1 MSYLIGPSSIIHISV
16 LSKSKQK
23 NCQKK
28 LQIISLFIFLFG
40 GFVFGIS
47 PKIGF
52 IFEGLFSSSSA
63 SKQPSTSKATKSSFQ
78 SKVCLEEKKT
88 CIFWTSNHS
97 NLENVL
103 TRYLKIILKR
113 FRWKMKNCYLVVDSV
128 RNLLDRH
135 LYGGLK
141 ILP

>member
-23 NCQKK
+23 NCKKK

-63 SKQPSTSKATKSSFQ
+63 SKQPSPSKATKSSFQ
-78 SKVCLEEKKT
+78 SKVCLEEKKPVFFEQAIT
-88 CIFWTSNHS
+88 AIS
-97 NLENVL
+97 
-103 TRYLKIILKR
+103 
-113 FRWKMKNCYLVVDSV
+113 KMY
-128 RNLLDRH
+128 
-135 LYGGLK
+135 
-141 ILP
+141 